1 MAIKLTNAL
10 KAALYG
16 SVGHLEIMLIMY
28 TLIQNKIIIFMFLKR
43 EICVYKLFGINS
55 IGCRTFDICSL
66 EFPNPMNDVSQQE
79 FGENFFYIILNSVC
93 IFPSASQF

>member
-28 TLIQNKIIIFMFLKR
+28 TLIQNKTIAFMFFFKC
-43 EICVYKLFGINS
+43 EMCDYKLFRKLI
-55 IGCRTFDICSL
+55 
-66 EFPNPMNDVSQQE
+66 EV
-79 FGENFFYIILNSVC
+79 
-93 IFPSASQF
+93 

>member
-43 EICVYKLFGINS
+43 EMCVYKLFRKLIKVLTPLDVVLL
-55 IGCRTFDICSL
+55 TF
-66 EFPNPMNDVSQQE
+66 
-79 FGENFFYIILNSVC
+79 
-93 IFPSASQF
+93 AA

>member
-16 SVGHLEIMLIMY
+16 SVGHLEIMLIIMY

-43 EICVYKLFGINS
+43 EMCVYKLFRKLIK
-55 IGCRTFDICSL
+55 
-66 EFPNPMNDVSQQE
+66 V
-79 FGENFFYIILNSVC
+79 
-93 IFPSASQF
+93 

>member
-28 TLIQNKIIIFMFLKR
+28 TLIQNKIIILFLKR
-43 EICVYKLFGINS
+43 EMCVYKLFRKLIK
-55 IGCRTFDICSL
+55 
-66 EFPNPMNDVSQQE
+66 V
-79 FGENFFYIILNSVC
+79 
-93 IFPSASQF
+93 

>member
-28 TLIQNKIIIFMFLKR
+28 TLIQNKIIIFMFLKG
-43 EICVYKLFGINS
+43 EMCVYKLFRKLIK
-55 IGCRTFDICSL
+55 
-66 EFPNPMNDVSQQE
+66 V
-79 FGENFFYIILNSVC
+79 
-93 IFPSASQF
+93 

>member
-16 SVGHLEIMLIMY
+16 SVGLLEIMLIMY

-43 EICVYKLFGINS
+43 EMCVYKLFRKLIKVQTPLDVVLL
-55 IGCRTFDICSL
+55 TF
-66 EFPNPMNDVSQQE
+66 
-79 FGENFFYIILNSVC
+79 
-93 IFPSASQF
+93 AA